1 MPGDLG
7 EHWKSIARGKD
18 FHVRAVARVPRADAI
33 ALVEEA
39 VRRHRGDI
47 LDFKMFS
54 NLSLCLIAE
63 LDREALPALL
73 GELVSLGWTAE
84 VEPEPEELAGGEQ
97 HRLEGTIQVTFPEGD
112 GELVI
117 PTPAVPG

>member
-7 EHWKSIARGKD
+7 EHWKSIARGRD
-18 FHVRAVARVPRADAI
+18 FHVRAVARIPRADAI
-33 ALVEEA
+33 ALVEGA
-39 VRRHRGDI
+39 VQRQRGDI

-73 GELVSLGWTAE
+73 GELSSAGWSVE
-84 VEPEPEELAGGEQ
+84 VEPDPGELAQAQE
-97 HRLEGTIQVTFPEGD
+97 RRVEGTIQVTFPEGD

-117 PTPAVPG
+117 QTPAVPG